1 MSATDDWPDSKPP
14 KFEVLPGLPGT
25 GPLPEQFTATGR
37 GTHSEGFVIRFYPDT
52 SDSWVGNFQS
62 GDCGCNRVFAHPDD
76 RTVVVI
82 AGGQAYQVD
91 PATRTCL
98 KNFGGTIVEILE
110 SSSRGVVVIASL
122 TNLWLLDANGER
134 WVSGR
139 ISVDG
144 IRQLRIEGESVAG
157 EAYDPTFD
165 RWYPF
170 VVSLET
176 GRPRSLLKRLLGW

>member
-1 MSATDDWPDSKPP
+1 M
-14 KFEVLPGLPGT
+14 
-25 GPLPEQFTATGR
+25 
-37 GTHSEGFVIRFYPDT
+37 
-52 SDSWVGNFQS
+52 
-62 GDCGCNRVFAHPDD
+62 
-76 RTVVVI
+76 VVI

-110 SSSRGVVVIASL
+110 NSSRGIVVIAGL
-122 TNLWLLDANGER
+122 TNLWLLDTNGER

-170 VVSLET
+170 VVSLKT
-176 GRPRSLLKRLLGW
+176 GRSRSLLRRFFGW